1 MISFI
6 VISGGQRNKSVM
18 RLIDSITSQKI
29 DSYEIILVGRY
40 DKEMPETC
48 RLIKAGKLADE
59 AEINKLRNI
68 GLLNAKGDP
77 AILLDDDVSLEKE
90 WYEKIGDRLS
100 GDYDIAT
107 CKVLT
112 PSGERWYDWNQ
123 ASRTDLSTPSRM
135 LEYDER
141 SEDLYISGCFMILR
155 RRLFESIKFDEKLK
169 NHQRDDVD
177 FCHRAIDKGFNIS
190 IFREAQVV
198 HHLDPAGRSEDDPA
212 LGGDDYGRGINLFRL
227 GRYDEA
233 LSVFSAVTGDDK
245 CRAIYHSALCLD
257 KSGDK
262 KRAIEN
268 LENVVKTGEGD
279 TIFHTAHFHLGQ
291 LFEERGDKEKALS
304 HYQHALEG
312 MSEHHLAKEGVA
324 RLSGRTKS

>member
-6 VISGGQRNKSVM
+6 VISGGERNKSVM
-18 RLIDSITSQKI
+18 RLIDSIVLQKI
-29 DSYEIILVGRY
+29 DSYEIVLVGRY
-40 DKEMPETC
+40 DKEMPENC
-48 RLIKAGKLADE
+48 RLIEAGELAE
-59 AEINKLRNI
+59 KAEINKMRNI

-77 AILLDDDVSLEKE
+77 AILLDDDVSLEKK
-90 WYEKIGDRLS
+90 WYEKIGDRLI

-107 CKVLT
+107 CRVLT

-141 SEDLYISGCFMILR
+141 SKDLYISGCFMILR

-177 FCHRAIDKGFNIS
+177 FCHRAIDKGFTIS
-190 IFREAQVV
+190 IFTQAHVV
-198 HHLDPAGRSEDDPA
+198 HHLDPAGRCEDDPA
-212 LGGDDYGRGINLFRL
+212 VGGDDYGRGINLFRL
-227 GRYDEA
+227 GQYSEA
-233 LSVFSAVTGDDK
+233 LYIFGTVTGNEI
-245 CRAIYHSALCLD
+245 CGAIYHSALCYD

-268 LENVVKTGEGD
+268 LENVVKMDEGGR
-279 TIFHTAHFHLGQ
+279 IFHTAHFHLGR
-291 LFEERGDKEKALS
+291 LFEQIGNREKALI
-304 HYQHALEG
+304 HYLHALEG
-312 MSEHHLAKEGVA
+312 MGEHHLANEGAA